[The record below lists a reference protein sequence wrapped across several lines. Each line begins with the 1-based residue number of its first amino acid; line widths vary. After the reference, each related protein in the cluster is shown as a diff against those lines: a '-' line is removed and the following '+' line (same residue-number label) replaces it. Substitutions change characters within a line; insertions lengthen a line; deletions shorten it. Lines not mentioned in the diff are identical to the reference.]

1 MNRID
6 KPIIDSDHEGYR
18 QLLPQKEYK
27 EYIKKSD
34 IESRNYFISMAFN
47 SKTDTFSR
55 NFSNKIIN
63 ILPKK
68 DFYIHSQQL
77 PDNDSPSYLIFN
89 DNITAF
95 IQFRLAGRSD
105 NKYLNDIINKYQV
118 LIEVE
123 ALHSFEKG
131 MGAMLVNQLKK
142 LSDKMDMPIYLYD
155 TNLKDEYYY
164 QNLGFLDTTEK
175 GDYGEPLLVY
185 KPKNREIDKKE
196 KSLKSFFK
204 KIFNRQ

>member
-1 MNRID
+1 M
-6 KPIIDSDHEGYR
+6 
-18 QLLPQKEYK
+18 
-27 EYIKKSD
+27 
-34 IESRNYFISMAFN
+34 
-47 SKTDTFSR
+47 
-55 NFSNKIIN
+55 
-63 ILPKK
+63 
-68 DFYIHSQQL
+68 
-77 PDNDSPSYLIFN
+77 IFN

-196 KSLKSFFK
+196 KSLKSFLRK
-204 KIFNRQ
+204 YSIDNSLCY

>member
-1 MNRID
+1 M
-6 KPIIDSDHEGYR
+6 IDSDHEGYR

-196 KSLKSFFK
+196 KSLKSFLK